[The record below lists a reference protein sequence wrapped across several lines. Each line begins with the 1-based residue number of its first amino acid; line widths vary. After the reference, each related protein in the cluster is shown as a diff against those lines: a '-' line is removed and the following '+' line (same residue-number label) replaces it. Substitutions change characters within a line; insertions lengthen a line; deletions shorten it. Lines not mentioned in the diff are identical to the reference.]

1 MTIFQ
6 TGIRGLGGLLLLAAG
21 AALVLLAGALLL
33 AFGVLILVALGGL
46 YLTSPEESRAL
57 LKAVP
62 RKISEW
68 MREMRAMVEYAGN
81 VLLTAL
87 GKRPPQAPSEAQSAS
102 KAPQAESTNAEQ
114 SEPSPDTGTNGALRE
129 VPGEVSREVSRESNP
144 R

>member
-1 MTIFQ
+1 MTILQ

-33 AFGVLILVALGGL
+33 AFGVLVLVALGGL

-57 LKAVP
+57 VKTVP

-87 GKRPPQAPSEAQSAS
+87 GKRPPQATEAAETAKAAPEAS
-102 KAPQAESTNAEQ
+102 SAESTNSEY
-114 SEPSPDTGTNGALRE
+114 SEPNPDAGTNE
-129 VPGEVSREVSRESNP
+129 VLREVSRESNS

>member
-33 AFGVLILVALGGL
+33 AFGVLVLVALGGL

-57 LKAVP
+57 VKAVP

-87 GKRPPQAPSEAQSAS
+87 GKRPPQAAEAAEAAEAAKAAPEAS
-102 KAPQAESTNAEQ
+102 SAESTD
-114 SEPSPDTGTNGALRE
+114 SEGSAPRE
-129 VPGEVSREVSRESNP
+129 VLPEAPETRSRESNP

>member
-33 AFGVLILVALGGL
+33 AFGVLVLVALGGL

-57 LKAVP
+57 VKAVP

-87 GKRPPQAPSEAQSAS
+87 GKRPPQATEAAEAAPEAS
-102 KAPQAESTNAEQ
+102 SAESTD
-114 SEPSPDTGTNGALRE
+114 SEGSAPRE
-129 VPGEVSREVSRESNP
+129 VLPEAPETRSRESDP

>member
-57 LKAVP
+57 VKAVP

-87 GKRPPQAPSEAQSAS
+87 GKRPPQAAEAPETTKAAPEASSAESSKSEDSAPREALSEA
-102 KAPQAESTNAEQ
+102 PET
-114 SEPSPDTGTNGALRE
+114 R
-129 VPGEVSREVSRESNP
+129 SRETDP

>member
-68 MREMRAMVEYAGN
+68 MREMRAMVEYAGS

-87 GKRPPQAPSEAQSAS
+87 GKRPPQAAETAEAAEAAKNAQASPEASSTESTKSEDSAPREALSEA
-102 KAPQAESTNAEQ
+102 PET
-114 SEPSPDTGTNGALRE
+114 R
-129 VPGEVSREVSRESNP
+129 SRESAP